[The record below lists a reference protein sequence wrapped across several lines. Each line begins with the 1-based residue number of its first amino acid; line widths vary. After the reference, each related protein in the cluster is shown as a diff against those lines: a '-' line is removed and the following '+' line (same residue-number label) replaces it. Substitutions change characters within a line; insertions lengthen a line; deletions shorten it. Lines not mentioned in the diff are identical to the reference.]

1 MRALRVLVLLL
12 LCGPLSHS
20 SAQRPDSPGAE
31 MRWFRGNTHTHTIHT
46 DGDSSPD
53 AVVRW
58 YKEHGYHFVVLTDHD
73 YLTPVDGLNAVF
85 AAPGKFLVLP
95 GVEVTDRHRQG
106 ETSKPVHLNGI
117 GVREAV
123 KPLGGATIA
132 EMLDNNARAVRAAG
146 GIAQINHPNFGWALT
161 AEQIP
166 ATREPQLLE
175 LWNGHPLV
183 NNRGGG
189 GSPSTE
195 EIWDAVLTARRRIFA
210 VASDDAHQFQGEF
223 GRERLNPGR
232 GWVMV
237 RAPELT
243 APAIQAALE
252 RGDFYSS
259 TGVELKSYA
268 ADATGIRLELPEGA
282 RGSPTRYRTYFIGK
296 GGDVLKRDES
306 LAPSYEFRGDE
317 LYVRVRVEASTGAT
331 AWTQPVFPQK
341 SEPEG

>member
-1 MRALRVLVLLL
+1 MRLRTVILLL
-12 LCGPLSHS
+12 LCGLMLGPLSPAP
-20 SAQRPDSPGAE
+20 AQQPQAPGAE

-85 AAPGKFLVLP
+85 AAPGKFLVIP
-95 GVEVTDRHRQG
+95 GVEVTDRYRQG

-123 KPLGGATIA
+123 KPMGGATIT
-132 EMLDNNARAVRAAG
+132 EMLDNNARAVRAVG

-161 AEQIP
+161 AEEIA

-175 LWNGHPLV
+175 LWNAHPLV
-183 NNRGGG
+183 NNHGGG

-195 EIWDAVLTARRRIFA
+195 EIWDAVLTAGRRIFA

-223 GRERLNPGR
+223 SRERLNPGR
-232 GWVMV
+232 AWVMV
-237 RAPELT
+237 RAPELST
-243 APAIQAALE
+243 SAIHAALE
-252 RGDFYSS
+252 RGDFYAS
-259 TGVELKSYA
+259 TGVLLRTYIV
-268 ADATGIRLELPEGA
+268 DAKGIRLELPEGA
-282 RGSPTRYRTYFIGK
+282 RGSPARYRTFFIGK
-296 GGDVLKRDES
+296 GGEVLKRDES

-317 LYVRVRVEASTGAT
+317 LYVRARVEASTGAM
-331 AWTQPVFPQK
+331 AWTQPVFP
-341 SEPEG
+341 PPR

>member
-1 MRALRVLVLLL
+1 MRALLRVLILLL
-12 LCGPLSHS
+12 FCGLLIHLP
-20 SAQRPDSPGAE
+20 AQRPETPGAE

-58 YKEHGYHFVVLTDHD
+58 YKEHGYHFVVLTDHN
-73 YLTPVDGLNAVF
+73 YLTPVEGLNAVF
-85 AAPGKFLVLP
+85 AAPGKFLVIP
-95 GVEVTDRHRQG
+95 GVEVTDRFLEG
-106 ETSKPVHLNGI
+106 ETRKPVHVNGI
-117 GVREAV
+117 GVREV
-123 KPLGGATIA
+123 VQPTGGATIA
-132 EMLDNNARAVRAAG
+132 EILDNNARAVRAAG

-161 AEQIP
+161 AEQIA

-195 EIWDAVLTARRRIFA
+195 EIWDAVLTAGRHVFA
-210 VASDDAHQFQGEF
+210 VASDDAHEF
-223 GRERLNPGR
+223 KDEFSRERLNPGR

-243 APAIQAALE
+243 PAAIQAALA
-252 RGDFYSS
+252 RGDFYAS
-259 TGVELKSYA
+259 TGVELRSYV
-268 ADATGIRLELPEGA
+268 ADAKAIHLELPEGA

-296 GGDVLKRDES
+296 SGEVLKRDES
-306 LAPSYEFRGDE
+306 LSPFYEFRGDE
-317 LYVRVRVEASTGAT
+317 LYVRVRVEASSGAV
-331 AWTQPVFPQK
+331 AWTQSVFPP
-341 SEPEG
+341 SR